1 MQEASVERKHW
12 LRQWAWVSVSLCAL
26 SIVLGAGGWLW
37 RADQAI
43 YDLALT
49 LWPQPRPNDVVII
62 SVDDDSIQAL
72 GRWPWPRSV
81 HATLIEQLNTAPP
94 KSILLDLLLSEASE
108 DPLQDETLA
117 KAIAHSGRVV
127 LPVSPSALS
136 TSNTSTT
143 NTSNSQQP
151 NGSQPSALMLPLPAL
166 ADRAV
171 LGHAD
176 VDIDPDG
183 VVRNLHLR
191 AGPEVASYPSLAM
204 AMLQVGNERPMPDLD
219 IRRAPA
225 RHGTA
230 PGAWQRDEQVKLRYG
245 GPHRWVPSV
254 PYASVLKGDVPASL
268 FANKHVLIGVTA
280 LGLGHTFTTP
290 VSGLGGA
297 MSGVEITAQA
307 LQMLRQGP
315 TVHTVAPV
323 WDGLWTCLLLL
334 ALMWLI
340 WRLPPRAGLML
351 TLGTAAFAGVAA
363 LIALGWLGWWCPPSS
378 FMLCALLAYPV
389 WSWRRLELSH
399 QYMSQTTALIN
410 QALPPG
416 PAQPAQ
422 AGLSQDATEMHIT
435 AASAATE
442 RLQQARQS
450 LSDTLKALPVAVIV
464 VDQQLMVQAINPLA
478 TELLKPHARPVL
490 LGQEVVKLLSAYKP
504 VDATSWVALLQKVV
518 VSQQA
523 AAGEV
528 EGPDQR
534 HLWVHVTPFHDAGQV
549 HPGLLIS
556 MTDVSQLRLAER
568 QRDDLLAFIAH
579 DIRSPQSSLTSMVEM
594 HRMGYE
600 LMPLDTLMTH
610 VDTLARNTI
619 GLCEEL
625 LMVMKSE
632 SQALQLS
639 TLRLSELA
647 RQGMEEVSLQA
658 QAGQLKLTLV
668 QSQPTEA
675 QVRGDAS
682 QIRRALVNLMTNAI
696 KFSPRGSEI
705 RIELDHDEEMARVT
719 IQDSGPGI
727 PSGDLPKLFR
737 RYQRLD
743 SGSHLRVSAGVGLGL
758 VFVDTVARR
767 HGGSIEVVSNEG
779 QGSRFTLSLPIDWSE
794 PEPDALAA

>member
-1 MQEASVERKHW
+1 MKEVSTERQHW
-12 LRQWAWVSVSLCAL
+12 LRQWAWVSLSLCAL
-26 SIVLGAGGWLW
+26 SIVLGAGAWLW

-49 LWPQPRPNDVVII
+49 LWPQPRPDDVVII
-62 SVDDDSIQAL
+62 SIDDDSIQAV

-81 HATLIEQLNTAPP
+81 HATLIEQLNTASP
-94 KSILLDLLLSEASE
+94 KSILLDLLLSEASD
-108 DPLQDETLA
+108 DPVQDETLA
-117 KAIAHSGRVV
+117 KAIAHSGHVV
-127 LPVSPSALS
+127 LPVNPSAQS
-136 TSNTSTT
+136 ASHQPTSTGP
-143 NTSNSQQP
+143 SN
-151 NGSQPSALMLPLPAL
+151 AMMLPLPAL
-166 ADRAV
+166 ADKAV

-183 VVRNLHLR
+183 VVRNIHLR
-191 AGPEVASYPSLAM
+191 AGPQVASYPNLAM
-204 AMLQVGNERPMPDLD
+204 AMLQIGNERALPGLD
-219 IRRAPA
+219 IQRAPA
-225 RHGTA
+225 HQGLPQGT
-230 PGAWQRDEQVKLRYG
+230 WQRDEQVKLRYG

-280 LGLGHTFTTP
+280 LGLGHQFTTP

-297 MSGVEITAQA
+297 MSGVEVTAQA
-307 LQMLRQGP
+307 LQMLRAGP
-315 TVHTVAPV
+315 LVHTVGPV
-323 WDGLWTCLLLL
+323 WAALWTSLLIL

-351 TLGTAAFAGVAA
+351 TLGSAAFAGTMA
-363 LIALGWLGWWCPPSS
+363 LISLGWLGWWFPPSS
-378 FMLCALLAYPV
+378 FMLCAVLAYPL

-410 QALPPG
+410 EALPPG
-416 PAQPAQ
+416 PAPVDQP
-422 AGLSQDATEMHIT
+422 GLSRDATEMRIE
-435 AASAATE
+435 AASVATE

-450 LSDTLKALPVAVIV
+450 LSDMLKALPVAVIV
-464 VDQQLMVQAINPLA
+464 VDQQLMVQAINALA
-478 TELLKPHARPVL
+478 TQVLKAHGRPVL
-490 LGQEVVKLLSAYKP
+490 LGQEVLKLLSAYKP
-504 VDATSWVALLQKVV
+504 VDATSWAALLQKVV

-523 AAGEV
+523 AACEV
-528 EGPDQR
+528 EGPDQQ
-534 HLWVHVTPFHDAGQV
+534 HLWVHVTPFQDAGQA

-600 LMPLDTLMTH
+600 LMPLDALMAH

-632 SQALQLS
+632 TQPLQLGAI
-639 TLRLSELA
+639 RLSELA
-647 RQGMEEVSLQA
+647 RQAMEEVALQA
-658 QAGQLKLTLV
+658 QAKQLRLALT
-668 QSQPTEA
+668 QGQPTEA
-675 QVRGDAS
+675 HLRGDAS

-705 RIELDHDEEMARVT
+705 RVALTHDEEMARVT

-727 PSGDLPKLFR
+727 PSSDLPKLFR

-767 HGGSIEVVSNEG
+767 HGGAIEVASTEG
-779 QGSRFTLSLPIDWSE
+779 QGSSFTLSLPIDESE
-794 PEPDALAA
+794 PEPGTLAA